1 MDEEITTKTQ
11 LLEDFKVSYEIE
23 VDKNKRL
30 TSLINERMLT
40 DIIREQASFP
50 EEENDFTRMTSDETE
65 NLSKILSQENRQRSI
80 TLPKTGTGDT
90 PTKSK
95 PLINVGKQT
104 DNKSQYG
111 PISRDSN
118 PIKMRKKADSHVTQ
132 NEVASA
138 AIKVHDH
145 EELDSCNSN
154 SQVSSWKPQFGDSK
168 LLNKQ
173 DLKNMD
179 LPMFNK

>member
-65 NLSKILSQENRQRSI
+65 NLSKILSQENRQRRF
-80 TLPKTGTGDT
+80 K
-90 PTKSK
+90 
-95 PLINVGKQT
+95 
-104 DNKSQYG
+104 
-111 PISRDSN
+111 
-118 PIKMRKKADSHVTQ
+118 
-132 NEVASA
+132 
-138 AIKVHDH
+138 
-145 EELDSCNSN
+145 
-154 SQVSSWKPQFGDSK
+154 
-168 LLNKQ
+168 
-173 DLKNMD
+173 
-179 LPMFNK
+179 